1 MNEITIDATIEN
13 VETVIGFINSELDKV
28 SCPQKVQLQIDIAID
43 ELFSN
48 IVNYAYDKGIGKAT
62 IKFEYEK
69 DVPAIVIYFIDSGIK
84 YNPLEKEDPDITKG
98 INERPEGGLGIFMV
112 KKSMDGM
119 EYEYKDGKNILK
131 IKKNI

>member
-1 MNEITIDATIEN
+1 MNEITIDATIGN
-13 VETVIGFINSELDKV
+13 VETVMEFINSELDKV
-28 SCPQKVQLQIDIAID
+28 NCSQKVQLQINIAVD

-48 IVNYAYDKGIGKAT
+48 IVNYAYGKTIGKAT
-62 IKFEYEK
+62 IGFEYDK
-69 DVPAIVIYFIDSGIK
+69 DVPAVILHFIDNGIK